1 MFRTRTSRAAAASI
15 ALAGM
20 VGLSACQSNEVTTA
34 PSTGSTSAPAPA
46 APTSQAPST
55 SQAPAAPSTTE
66 APAPSSTEAPSSAA
80 PSSAAP
86 SSASSAAPSGDAGD
100 TTVTPAGTKLKF
112 GEEAVIRESSTDES
126 GDSYRL
132 KVDALEV
139 APDSVYTGNL
149 KKENGPVY
157 FLKYTVTNIGKAGS
171 SFDAGSVNSFMLTPK
186 LQKGQEGKKLL
197 GSIPQCE
204 SDDTELSVGQSGKGC
219 DVYQVKGGSS
229 IQEVT
234 WAPGL
239 RIQVTWGK

>member
-1 MFRTRTSRAAAASI
+1 MFSTRTSRAAAASI

-34 PSTGSTSAPAPA
+34 PSTSSAASPA

-55 SQAPAAPSTTE
+55 SQAPAAPSTSE
-66 APAPSSTEAPSSAA
+66 APAPSTTEAPSSAA
-80 PSSAAP
+80 PT

-157 FLKYTVTNIGKAGS
+157 FLKYTVTNIGKGGS

-197 GSIPQCE
+197 GSIPQCD

-219 DVYQVKGGSS
+219 DVYQVKGGSK
-229 IQEVT
+229 IEEVT

>member
-1 MFRTRTSRAAAASI
+1 MFSTRTSRAAAASI

-34 PSTGSTSAPAPA
+34 PSASQPATTSS

-66 APAPSSTEAPSSAA
+66 APAPSTTEAPSSAA
-80 PSSAAP
+80 PS

-112 GEEAVIRESSTDES
+112 GEEAVVRESSTDDS
-126 GDSYRL
+126 GDSYRI
-132 KVDALEV
+132 KVDGLEV

-157 FLKYTVTNIGKAGS
+157 FLRYTVTNIGKADS

-197 GSIPQCE
+197 GSIPQCD

-219 DVYQVKGGSS
+219 DVYQVKGGST
-229 IQEVT
+229 IEEVT